1 MEQCCCA
8 KKALS
13 MSEVLSFTSGCAILL
28 LEALIAL
35 PLIVAVVAMVAFAVV
50 FVRELVRKM
59 RGQ

>member
-1 MEQCCCA
+1 
-8 KKALS
+8 
-13 MSEVLSFTSGCAILL
+13 MSEVLSFTSGCVILL